1 MGSATKEL
9 DRIFSEQKRYGKIGV
24 SLGQGYWES
33 LNTTQRDNLL
43 IRARVRINKPS
54 DQILFDGLPKPF
66 QGIIN
71 RRASNVTLNP
81 KIDKE
86 QELTTR
92 KKVYGDFKNKS
103 KSARVEAVRQRLAI
117 VRKPSPSAFKLPEY
131 TELDY
136 EAWHDK
142 VHDTEWRLEDAYDS
156 GIFPEDYDWDSL
168 DFQLV
173 NKPWK
178 ARSGFE
184 RQKLRPYYQK
194 MMSGE
199 LSWQKDPTHYTSGK
213 LPQEARTYIKPGF
226 SSHITTDARVPTDPD
241 AYYEVHPKDIA
252 DKETNVSQMDL
263 DDPSKYGKSV
273 RIQAVRQRLAFKPP
287 EESFGMIDPDV
298 FEEKTNP
305 KGNKRIPPSR
315 QRMQWLGPMGIP
327 TRTSPFA
334 KDMLK
339 KNKKQSYKPDPITK
353 KRHKIK
359 SEGLTEGYIDK
370 YNLAKQKSARI
381 QMARERLGAV
391 GKISNLNDKM
401 ISKARYKGKDF
412 PQVSKGMG
420 SGAFL
425 TPDGTFV
432 GTNDHA
438 QTVLD
443 TDYKYNKFVTEKGG
457 SYSRATTQWLR
468 DSGAYRL
475 RGIYPDYT
483 KNRSLSGLHIEGY
496 TEPTKQQIKQLTKLR
511 DQVGSENVDWAGVD
525 ITEKLGLG
533 IKKPQERTH
542 TEMMGAK
549 LRQRLGA
556 VGKADVAPERVIST
570 KNPSYDTSRTTEKHG
585 ASVYI
590 EGTGEPSPLEGRGTH
605 SQTELQKRTFNR
617 IIKPKPKSKKPS
629 DFKTQ
634 EEKVNYLKEQR
645 MLNKQQSDD
654 DYERMESQYIS
665 EDAIN
670 KNKWA
675 KLRQRIGAV
684 GMPKD
689 FGKKK
694 KKKPKFDLSSHE
706 RAKEVEDFI
715 MKTKDM
721 KFNQEESDALKE
733 YRLRGTKIR
742 PKKRKR
748 NV

>member
-391 GKISNLNDKM
+391 GK
-401 ISKARYKGKDF
+401 
-412 PQVSKGMG
+412 
-420 SGAFL
+420 
-425 TPDGTFV
+425 
-432 GTNDHA
+432 
-438 QTVLD
+438 
-443 TDYKYNKFVTEKGG
+443 
-457 SYSRATTQWLR
+457 
-468 DSGAYRL
+468 
-475 RGIYPDYT
+475 
-483 KNRSLSGLHIEGY
+483 
-496 TEPTKQQIKQLTKLR
+496 
-511 DQVGSENVDWAGVD
+511 
-525 ITEKLGLG
+525 
-533 IKKPQERTH
+533 
-542 TEMMGAK
+542 
-549 LRQRLGA
+549 
-556 VGKADVAPERVIST
+556 ADVAPERVIST

-675 KLRQRIGAV
+675 KLRQRLAIGIRVSPATKRVKRVKKVLDYEYPYQGPEVPTTTYPKTNIPKLTGPRTTTGEERRRKVTKKERKALDSYIKDDKKIDPRNAKLRQRIAGLGFRERILNWLKEQPRFKSFDPDSSFV
-684 GMPKD
+684 GGVKYDQDNQSMQITLN
-689 FGKKK
+689 GKKYDFCNVEERL
-694 KKKPKFDLSSHE
+694 FDSFSG
-706 RAKEVEDFI
+706 AGSKGAF
-715 MKTKDM
+715 
-721 KFNQEESDALKE
+721 FNREIKSLHNCGAW
-733 YRLRGTKIR
+733 
-742 PKKRKR
+742 
-748 NV
+748 

>member
-315 QRMQWLGPMGIP
+315 QRMQWLGPMGV
-327 TRTSPFA
+327 RTYG
-334 KDMLK
+334 
-339 KNKKQSYKPDPITK
+339 N
-353 KRHKIK
+353 
-359 SEGLTEGYIDK
+359 
-370 YNLAKQKSARI
+370 
-381 QMARERLGAV
+381 
-391 GKISNLNDKM
+391 
-401 ISKARYKGKDF
+401 
-412 PQVSKGMG
+412 
-420 SGAFL
+420 
-425 TPDGTFV
+425 
-432 GTNDHA
+432 
-438 QTVLD
+438 
-443 TDYKYNKFVTEKGG
+443 
-457 SYSRATTQWLR
+457 
-468 DSGAYRL
+468 
-475 RGIYPDYT
+475 
-483 KNRSLSGLHIEGY
+483 
-496 TEPTKQQIKQLTKLR
+496 
-511 DQVGSENVDWAGVD
+511 
-525 ITEKLGLG
+525 
-533 IKKPQERTH
+533 TH
-542 TEMMGAK
+542 T
-549 LRQRLGA
+549 
-556 VGKADVAPERVIST
+556 
-570 KNPSYDTSRTTEKHG
+570 N
-585 ASVYI
+585 
-590 EGTGEPSPLEGRGTH
+590 
-605 SQTELQKRTFNR
+605 
-617 IIKPKPKSKKPS
+617 
-629 DFKTQ
+629 
-634 EEKVNYLKEQR
+634 
-645 MLNKQQSDD
+645 
-654 DYERMESQYIS
+654 
-665 EDAIN
+665 
-670 KNKWA
+670 
-675 KLRQRIGAV
+675 
-684 GMPKD
+684 
-689 FGKKK
+689 
-694 KKKPKFDLSSHE
+694 
-706 RAKEVEDFI
+706 
-715 MKTKDM
+715 
-721 KFNQEESDALKE
+721 
-733 YRLRGTKIR
+733 
-742 PKKRKR
+742 
-748 NV
+748 